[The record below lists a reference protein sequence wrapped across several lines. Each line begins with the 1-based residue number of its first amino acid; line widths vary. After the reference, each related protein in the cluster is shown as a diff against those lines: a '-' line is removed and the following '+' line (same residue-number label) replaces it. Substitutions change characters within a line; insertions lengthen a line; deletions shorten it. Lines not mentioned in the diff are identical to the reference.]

1 MEGSMKF
8 SRNQYAFEEL
18 TIFYEKKL
26 GWLLSA
32 IFFSSFYMFLEKRKK
47 KEDEEKEEEIH
58 FSGKD
63 LSPHHG
69 LLTWV
74 KGYCATTTDV
84 QFFRTVITHM

>member
-1 MEGSMKF
+1 
-8 SRNQYAFEEL
+8 
-18 TIFYEKKL
+18 
-26 GWLLSA
+26 
-32 IFFSSFYMFLEKRKK
+32 MFLEKRKK